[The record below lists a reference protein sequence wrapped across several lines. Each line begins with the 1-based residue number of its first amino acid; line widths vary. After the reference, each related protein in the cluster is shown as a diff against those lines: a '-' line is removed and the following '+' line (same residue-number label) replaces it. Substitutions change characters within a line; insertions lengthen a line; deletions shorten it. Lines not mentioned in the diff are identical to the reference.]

1 MKNINE
7 REIAVFAMMD
17 IVGDG
22 GYNNIVLNRALN
34 KLDDV
39 PQASRGMVTE
49 LVNGSL
55 RNLLLIDYVIG
66 LYSKTP
72 VKKMKPLIKNIL
84 RLSVYQIM
92 FMDRVPDS
100 AACNEAVELAK
111 AKGFAGL
118 SGFVN
123 GVLRAVIRGKGD
135 IAYPDR
141 KKGEEEYLSIVY
153 SHPKW
158 LVEYW
163 LSFMEAEAVE
173 SILEADNKTPEIN
186 ICVNLSKTSPEK
198 LIDLLNE
205 EGAKA
210 EPATDCPNGLMLKGV
225 SNLRKSKSFNN
236 GFFHIM
242 DTSSMKA
249 VELLNPQAGESIL
262 DLCAA
267 PGGKSFYAAILME
280 NKGKIAAMDIH
291 EHKLELITNAAKRLG
306 LDIIEAGDNN
316 ALGKNP
322 NYFDAFDRVL
332 LDAPCSGLG
341 TLRKKPD
348 ARYKKSMEDVEA
360 LAAMQKEMLAAA
372 AGYPKIGGR
381 LMYSTCT
388 ISVKENEENIAW
400 FLENYPYKVEKQFS
414 ILPGEGTGDGFFAV
428 CMIRKE

>member
-17 IVGDG
+17 IIGEG

-39 PQASRGMVTE
+39 PQASKGMVTE
-49 LVNGSL
+49 LVNGTL

-66 LYSKTP
+66 LHSKTP
-72 VKKMKPLIKNIL
+72 VKKMKPLIKSIL
-84 RLSVYQIM
+84 RISVYQIM

-100 AACNEAVELAK
+100 AACNEAVKLAK
-111 AKGFAGL
+111 DKGFTGL

-123 GVLRAVIRGKGD
+123 GVLRACSRGKES
-135 IAYPDR
+135 IVYPD
-141 KKGEEEYLSIVY
+141 KEKGLAEYLCVVY

-163 LSFMEAEAVE
+163 LSFMSGETVE
-173 SILEADNKTPEIN
+173 RILKADNETPEMN
-186 ICVNLSKTSPEK
+186 ICVNMLKTTPQK
-198 LIDLLNE
+198 LIDLLVE

-210 EPATDCPNGLMLKGV
+210 EPAQGCTRGLVLKGV
-225 SNLRKSKSFNN
+225 SNLRRSKNFNA
-236 GFFHIM
+236 GLFHVM

-249 VELLNPQAGESIL
+249 MELLNPCAGESVL

-267 PGGKSFYAAILME
+267 PGGKSFYAAILMG

-291 EHKLELITNAAKRLG
+291 EHKLELIENSAKRLG
-306 LDIIEAGDNN
+306 LDIIEAGTND
-316 ALGKNP
+316 ALRENTK
-322 NYFDAFDRVL
+322 FVESWDRVL

-360 LAAMQKEMLAAA
+360 LVSMQRGMLKAAA
-372 AGYPKIGGR
+372 KYPRIGGR

-388 ISVKENEENIAW
+388 ISVKENEQNVAW
-400 FLENYPYKVEKQFS
+400 FLENYPYEIEKELS
-414 ILPGEGTGDGFFAV
+414 VLPGEGTGDGFFAV
-428 CMIRKE
+428 CMIRKA